1 MSPVSFATNLV
12 RISDGAKLSRH
23 FVLIGALSLGSFAGA
38 QAHPLDSPETIYIDG
53 VPCNGACQSYMT
65 WSRKTRED
73 NSGAAHTPAHSE
85 DRKLRRAGI
94 ASAAATRRVTP
105 LPPTKDAV
113 LVLHEA
119 HDQTAGLEYLVAIP
133 EDHSLPATAPEAK
146 MVTPEIQAAAPQ
158 APAAALSSGEAI
170 EKQILAATALAEH
183 VTTASIPAGDEKR
196 QVADNSGQTQSAAAG
211 NDSAPPSNNTGKHD
225 DTVTVSPPISP
236 DLVVLILARTDITSI
251 SDLANK
257 NIAIGDKQDQFRE
270 RIRTGI
276 VAAGAPMVELRDGD
290 ASAIDRVVSGEQ
302 PAAILMLASPE
313 AADGFPEIKGF
324 RIFRVPLAPN

>member
-1 MSPVSFATNLV
+1 MNLA

-53 VPCNGACQSYMT
+53 VPCNGACQSYMA

-73 NSGAAHTPAHSE
+73 NSGAARTPAHSE
-85 DRKLRRAGI
+85 DRKLSRAGI
-94 ASAAATRRVTP
+94 ASAVATKRLTP
-105 LPPTKDAV
+105 LPPIKDAASV
-113 LVLHEA
+113 LREA
-119 HDQTAGLEYLVAIP
+119 RDPTAGLEYLVAIP
-133 EDHSLPATAPEAK
+133 EDHSLLATATAPEAK
-146 MVTPEIQAAAPQ
+146 MVAPETQAPVPQ
-158 APAAALSSGEAI
+158 APAAALSSDKVI

-183 VTTASIPAGDEKR
+183 VTTSSIPASDEKK
-196 QVADNSGQTQSAAAG
+196 QIADNSGQTQSVATG
-211 NDSAPPSNNTGKHD
+211 NDTASNDTGKNNNN
-225 DTVTVSPPISP
+225 DTVAVSPPISP
-236 DLVVLILARTDITSI
+236 DLVVLILARTDIKSI

-257 NIAIGDKQDQFRE
+257 DIAIGDKQDQFRE

-276 VAAGAPMVELRDGD
+276 VAAGAPMVELRDSD

-324 RIFRVPLAPN
+324 RIFRVPLAPS